1 MISGAMRGQGEGD
14 ALARHLMKP
23 ENDEV
28 VVIPARGLGS
38 PDIRGQIQE
47 LRALSLGGRTDRPI
61 YHLHVDPEDAIQDN
75 AGARA
80 RWWALF
86 EAEFGLASH
95 PYCGVEHF
103 KKDRRHEHRVYS
115 LVRPDGRVVDLA
127 HDFARRE
134 KVSRVVEFEFG
145 MPAPTPSKHA
155 RAIVKALREQ
165 GRDDVA
171 AWMVASGTT
180 EAARPVA
187 RLSPQERL
195 IEERTGVPLDDL
207 RSAALAAWRESA
219 DGPAFLAALRAR
231 GLDLREGRSGPVV
244 VDGTGTA
251 HLATRLVGAAARRQD
266 GARIPA
272 AAVKERLAGLTL
284 TAHGDGHDGR
294 QAGRDPHRDP
304 GRQAAPGSAGGGVG
318 ARGDAG
324 GAEHAGG
331 APGAHD
337 GGGRHGERGV
347 GDALDRLAARPRA
360 ALLRGRLR
368 LMSPA
373 SNRALAEALDGVRA
387 RTWIAVPGMATD
399 IWGLPIQGERPRLG

>member
-61 YHLHVDPEDAIQDN
+61 YHLHVDPEDAIADN

-86 EAEFGLASH
+86 EAEFGLASQ
-95 PYCGVEHF
+95 PYCGVEHY
-103 KKDRRHEHRVYS
+103 KKERRHEHRVYS
-115 LVRPDGRVVDLA
+115 LVRPSGAVVDVGYDYL
-127 HDFARRE
+127 RRE
-134 KVSRVVEFEFG
+134 RCARVVEFEFG
-145 MPAPTPSKHA
+145 MPVPTPSKHA
-155 RAIVKALREQ
+155 RAIVKALREA

-171 AWMVASGTT
+171 AWMEASGTT

-207 RSAALAAWRESA
+207 RSAALAAWRESETGA
-219 DGPAFLAALRAR
+219 GFIEALRAR

-251 HLATRLVGAAARRQD
+251 HLATQLVGAAARRAD
-266 GARIPA
+266 GTRIPA
-272 AAVKERLAGLTL
+272 AAVRERLAGLTL
-284 TAHGDGHDGR
+284 TQHGERHDERGAHERGAVAAAAGRGVGDGPG
-294 QAGRDPHRDP
+294 AGRDPGRAVAHRDP
-304 GRQAAPGSAGGGVG
+304 GRP
-318 ARGDAG
+318 
-324 GAEHAGG
+324 
-331 APGAHD
+331 D
-337 GGGRHGERGV
+337 GERGRHGGRGELA
-347 GDALDRLAARPRA
+347 ALDRLVARPAAARLRA
-360 ALLRGRLR
+360 RLR

-373 SNRALAEALDGVRA
+373 ANRELADRLDSVRA
-387 RTWIAVPGMATD
+387 RQWIAVPGVTD